1 MNISPKKKKK
11 YDSESLNL
19 SESDSAFKTIYNP
32 TYQDI
37 VEDIFAFE
45 NNASFIGMR
54 PHKVLPV
61 VF

>member
-1 MNISPKKKKK
+1 MNIGPKKKN

-19 SESDSAFKTIYNP
+19 GESYGAFKTFYNP

-45 NNASFIGMR
+45 NNASFVGMR